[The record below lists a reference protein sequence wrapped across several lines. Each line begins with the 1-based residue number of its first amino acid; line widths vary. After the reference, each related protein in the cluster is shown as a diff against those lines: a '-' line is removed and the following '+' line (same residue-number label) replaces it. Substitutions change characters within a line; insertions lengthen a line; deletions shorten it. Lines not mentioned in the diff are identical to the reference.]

1 MTPKFM
7 DLSIIIV
14 SWNTREVL
22 KNNLTAL
29 LKSQGLSFEVF
40 VVDNNSSD
48 GTVEVLKAEFPQLN
62 IIANSANHGF
72 AKANNQALA
81 LAGGDF
87 ILLLNPDMLVDDQTT
102 LAKALA
108 WLKSNPQAWVAGFKL
123 LDSTG
128 QILPQVRRFP
138 TLADQ
143 LAIILKLPH
152 FFPKLLSR
160 YIIKDFDYEQAS
172 AVDSIRGSFF
182 FIRREALQKV
192 GRLDERFFVWFEEV
206 DYCRRVYQAGAEVWY
221 APVASATDL
230 VGQSFGLLPR
240 PQAQRYF
247 RASQLSYFQ
256 KWHPAWQLLILKLAW
271 VFSNLGLKFISFV
284 RTKK

>member
-14 SWNTREVL
+14 SWNTREAL

-152 FFPKLLSR
+152 LFPSLLNR
-160 YIIKDFDYEQAS
+160 YIVKDFDYEQAS

-256 KWHPAWQLLILKLAW
+256 KWHPTWQGLILQVAWLFSSLAMTI
-271 VFSNLGLKFISFV
+271 FNLIK
-284 RTKK
+284 RKN

>member
-48 GTVEVLKAEFPQLN
+48 GTVESLKAEFPQLN

-152 FFPKLLSR
+152 LFPSLLNR
-160 YIIKDFDYEQAS
+160 YIVKDFDYERAS

-256 KWHPAWQLLILKLAW
+256 KWHPAWQGLILQAAWLFGSLAMTI
-271 VFSNLGLKFISFV
+271 FNLIK
-284 RTKK
+284 RKN

>member
-14 SWNTREVL
+14 SWNTREAL

-152 FFPKLLSR
+152 LFPSLLNR
-160 YIIKDFDYEQAS
+160 YIVKDFDYERAS

-182 FIRREALQKV
+182 FIRRETLQKV

-256 KWHPAWQLLILKLAW
+256 KWHPTWQGLILQVAWLFSSLAMTI
-271 VFSNLGLKFISFV
+271 FNLIK
-284 RTKK
+284 RKN

>member
-14 SWNTREVL
+14 SWNTREAL
-22 KNNLTAL
+22 KNNLTQL

-256 KWHPAWQLLILKLAW
+256 KWHPTWQGLILQVAWLFSSLAMTI
-271 VFSNLGLKFISFV
+271 FNLIK
-284 RTKK
+284 RKN